1 MTLELTALAEPEHHT
16 RSQDAGDEAKTRSRG
31 RLWTAVAALEVAIAV
46 LAVVLDVVVPT
57 LIILI
62 WATVSLVI
70 RREGLATL
78 GFHRLAHAWRT
89 ASQVLALTVG
99 WTFLQLGLFLPV
111 MEHITGKKQDLS
123 DFNSLQGNWKML
135 VILLMVSWT
144 LAAIGEE
151 LVYRGYIPTRVTD
164 VLGAGAAGV
173 TVAVLGS
180 SVLFGLAHT
189 EQGLIG
195 VVATFLDALF
205 FSVLRLHYRNL
216 WASVLAHGFNN
227 TIGLV
232 AYFLAGPFYGLW

>member
-1 MTLELTALAEPEHHT
+1 MAQPVHHT
-16 RSQDAGDEAKTRSRG
+16 GSQEAGDAALIRRRG
-31 RLWTAVAALEVAIAV
+31 RSWTVVAALEVAIAI
-46 LAVVLDVVVPT
+46 LAVVLDVIVPT
-57 LIILI
+57 LIILVL
-62 WATVSLVI
+62 ATLSLVI

-78 GFHRLAHAWRT
+78 GFHRFAHAWRT

-99 WTFLQLGLFLPV
+99 WTFLQLSLFLPV
-111 MEHITGKKQDLS
+111 LEHGTGKKQDLS
-123 DFNSLQGNWKML
+123 DFNTLQGNWKML

-164 VLGAGAAGV
+164 VLGTGAVGIA
-173 TVAVLGS
+173 VAVLGS
-180 SVLFGLAHT
+180 SILFGLAHT
-189 EQGLIG
+189 EQGIIG
-195 VVATFLDALF
+195 VAATFLDALF

>member
-1 MTLELTALAEPEHHT
+1 MSQTVHHT
-16 RSQDAGDEAKTRSRG
+16 GRQVDHDDAGRARRRG
-31 RLWTAVAALEVAIAV
+31 RFWATVAAVEVAIAT

-57 LIILI
+57 IVIL
-62 WATVSLVI
+62 ALLTVSLVV

-78 GFHRLAHAWRT
+78 GFHRLDRPWRG

-99 WTFLQLGLFLPV
+99 WTFVQLGLFLPV
-111 MEHITGKKQDLS
+111 LEHSTGVKQDLS
-123 DFNSLQGNWKML
+123 DFKDLQGNVKML
-135 VILLMVSWT
+135 VALLILSWT

-151 LVYRGYIPTRVTD
+151 LVYRGYIQTRITD
-164 VLGAGAAGV
+164 VLGAG
-173 TVAVLGS
+173 TVGIAFAVLAS
-180 SVLFGLAHT
+180 SLLFGLAHT
-189 EQGLIG
+189 EQGVIG

-205 FSVLRLHYRNL
+205 FSVLRLRYRTL